1 MPIRAWICVCL
12 FGLGASGLVA
22 QSQITAQD
30 QRPTF
35 RSDTRLVRLTVVVHN
50 KQDQPV
56 EGLNAQ
62 DFRVFDNG
70 KEQPIALFDVQGRVV
85 APAAAGAG
93 AAAGAPSANVFNN
106 AITGQ
111 AAGGVTVILF
121 DRLNT
126 DWTDQAQAREHIF
139 KYLSQVK
146 PTEPIAFY
154 VLDSSTVSVIHDFTR
169 DTSSLLRALDRVQG
183 RTSLEAAVAKEP
195 PPLPSDSGDAATDAM
210 MDAALKRMD
219 LAVKGFYLTDRAEST
234 LSALEAIARHLSGV
248 QGRKNLIWVS
258 AAFPAIFLDGMGG
271 GMPVYRSMN
280 REVNRAARAIT
291 DADVAVYPVDAR
303 GLVPT
308 ITSMTSMPQAPGSVF
323 NNPPTIMPNIDTM
336 RLTADL
342 TGGRAYFNTNDLGGA
357 IGRAVDDT
365 RLTYVLG
372 YYLPGGSWDG
382 RFHQIKVTVRRPGL
396 EVRHRTGYLAV
407 PSPPQDVET
416 RQSALARALSSPID
430 ASGLQLTVTAE
441 PAAGGLLRL
450 SMRIDTRAL
459 LFHADAGSWVASV
472 DVAIAQALPD
482 GRLDRTAD
490 LNLPLRFT
498 PEKRAQ
504 ADREGLVFNHQVDV
518 RPEAHEL
525 RIAVRDAASGEV
537 GTVTIPATQARAIAG
552 RR

>member
-1 MPIRAWICVCL
+1 LPTRGWICVCL
-12 FGLGASGLVA
+12 FGLGAIGLVA
-22 QSQITAQD
+22 QS
-30 QRPTF
+30 PTTSQGQPPKF
-35 RSDTRLVRLTVVVHN
+35 RSDTRLVRVTVVVHDDRN
-50 KQDQPV
+50 QPV
-56 EGLNAQ
+56 EGLTAQ
-62 DFRVFDNG
+62 DFRVLDNG
-70 KEQPIALFDVQGRVV
+70 KEQPIALLDVQARVV
-85 APAAAGAG
+85 APAAAGAP
-93 AAAGAPSANVFNN
+93 AANVFSN
-106 AITGQ
+106 AIKGR

-126 DWTDQAQAREHIF
+126 DWTDQAQARAHIF

-154 VLDSSTVSVIHDFTR
+154 VLDSSVVHVIHDFTR
-169 DTSSLLRALDRVQG
+169 DTSSLLRALNRVQR
-183 RTSLEAAVAKEP
+183 RTSLEAAVAKEL
-195 PPLPSDSGDAATDAM
+195 PPLRSDSGDAATDAM
-210 MDAALKRMD
+210 MDAALNRMD
-219 LAVKGFYLTDRAEST
+219 LAVKGFYLGDRAEST

-258 AAFPAIFLDGMGG
+258 SAFPVSFIDGMGG
-271 GMPVYRSMN
+271 GMPQRRSMN
-280 REVNRAARAIT
+280 AEVNRAARAIT

-308 ITSMTSMPQAPGSVF
+308 FASVPGAQQTVF
-323 NNPPTIMPNIDTM
+323 NGLSTIMPNVDTM

-382 RFHQIKVTVRRPGL
+382 RFHEIKVTVRRRDL

-407 PSPPQDVET
+407 PTPPQDVAT
-416 RQSALARALSSPID
+416 RQNALVRALRSPID

-472 DVAIAQALPD
+472 DVAIAQALSD

-498 PEKRAQ
+498 PEMRAQ
-504 ADREGLVFNHQVDV
+504 ADWKGLVFNRQVDV
-518 RPEAHEL
+518 RADAHEL
-525 RIAVRDAASGEV
+525 RIAVRDTASGEV
-537 GTVTIPATQARAIAG
+537 GTVTIPAPQARAIAG